1 MTQRKLLGQILVEMG
16 VCSTD
21 QVQRAIAH
29 QKNRSMKIGQAL
41 VDLGFVTER
50 DVARALCKQ
59 WKLPF
64 VDLDKA
70 KLPEALIATLA
81 ANIVADY
88 RVIPVQK
95 SGNKL
100 VVAIADPLEMAAL
113 DNLRFLL
120 SFELQ
125 CALTTPSGL
134 QKAMTEYYGIG
145 EKGAKTSAAAGVED
159 EMDGEDLSADDA
171 PVVRLV
177 HKVLRTALDERASDV
192 HVEPLAG
199 RLRIRY
205 RIDGRCREVENPPKH
220 LQSPILSRLKLMA
233 GMDIA
238 EKRKP
243 QDGRIKMRLAGR
255 EIDFRVSALPAYH
268 GESLVLRIL
277 DKEQGLV
284 GLQELGFDAT
294 DHERFQSLIK
304 RPNGIFLVTGPTGSG
319 KTTTLY
325 AALKELNRPDVKIL
339 TAEDPIEYN
348 LVGINQCQVQRA
360 IGLDFPRILR
370 SMLRQAPNVILVGE
384 IRDIETAEIAIQAS
398 LTGHLVF
405 STLHTNDA
413 TSALTRL
420 IDMGVK
426 PFLVST
432 SVMAVMAQRL
442 VRRLCPECREPYDPE
457 PSELRA
463 VGLAPSAIEGQ
474 TIYRAAGCA
483 KCGQEGYRGRVGI
496 FELFSMDST
505 LREMT
510 FRGAATQ
517 ALRHQA
523 QTSGGM
529 VSLQRDG
536 VRKVLRGI
544 TTIDEVLAATHREDL
559 TLVEV

>member
-1 MTQRKLLGQILVEMG
+1 M
-16 VCSTD
+16 
-21 QVQRAIAH
+21 
-29 QKNRSMKIGQAL
+29 
-41 VDLGFVTER
+41 
-50 DVARALCKQ
+50 
-59 WKLPF
+59 
-64 VDLDKA
+64 
-70 KLPEALIATLA
+70 
-81 ANIVADY
+81 
-88 RVIPVQK
+88 
-95 SGNKL
+95 
-100 VVAIADPLEMAAL
+100 
-113 DNLRFLL
+113 
-120 SFELQ
+120 
-125 CALTTPSGL
+125 
-134 QKAMTEYYGIG
+134 
-145 EKGAKTSAAAGVED
+145 
-159 EMDGEDLSADDA
+159 DA
-171 PVVRLV
+171 PTLEQVDRLI
-177 HKVLRTALDERASDV
+177 HQ
-192 HVEPLAG
+192 P
-199 RLRIRY
+199 
-205 RIDGRCREVENPPKH
+205 
-220 LQSPILSRLKLMA
+220 
-233 GMDIA
+233 
-238 EKRKP
+238 
-243 QDGRIKMRLAGR
+243 
-255 EIDFRVSALPAYH
+255 H
-268 GESLVLRIL
+268 GIV
-277 DKEQGLV
+277 
-284 GLQELGFDAT
+284 
-294 DHERFQSLIK
+294 
-304 RPNGIFLVTGPTGSG
+304 LVTGPTGSG

-457 PSELRA
+457 LSELRA